1 MPWSNQNGGG
11 GPWGGGGDNNNNNGS
26 NNGGPW
32 GQGPKG
38 PRGGG
43 PNTPPDLEDI
53 LRKGQDRLKKVFPGS
68 GGGGGKGN
76 SNRPFYYLIGAA
88 VLGFWLFQSVYTV
101 QPDELAVELVFG
113 KPKAEVS
120 EPGLHFLFWPVE
132 SVEKAQIVEKQI
144 NIGGQGSRTATQGL
158 MLTGDQNIV
167 NVQFSVLYRVSDPRA
182 YLFNVNEPDSMVQQ
196 VSESA
201 IREIVGRRPAQ
212 DVFRDNRAEIAQ
224 SVREIIQSTLDR
236 YNAGIQINAVSI
248 EDAAPPREVADA
260 FDEVQRAE
268 QDEDRFVEES
278 NQYSNQRLGQA
289 RGQAAQLREEAA
301 AYKNRVVQDATGEA
315 QRFSSVVT
323 EYQKAPE
330 VTRNRLFLETMEE
343 VLAGTKKVIVEAGK
357 DVVPYLPLSELMRQ
371 QPRPGAADAT
381 TNSGG
386 N

>member
-1 MPWSNQNGGG
+1 MPWSNQNGGGG
-11 GPWGGGGDNNNNNGS
+11 GPWGGGGDNNNNGGKGG
-26 NNGGPW
+26 GGPW

-38 PRGGG
+38 PRNSGQ
-43 PNTPPDLEDI
+43 NTPPDLEDI
-53 LRKGQDRLKKVFPGS
+53 LRKGQDRLKKVFPG
-68 GGGGGKGN
+68 GGGGKSG
-76 SNRPFYYLIGAA
+76 SNRGVFFLIGAV
-88 VLGFWLFQSVYTV
+88 VLGLWLYQSVYTV

-132 SVEKAQIVEKQI
+132 TVEKAQIVEKQI
-144 NIGGQGSRTATQGL
+144 NIGGQGSRNATQGL

-167 NVQFSVLYRVSDPRA
+167 NVQFSVLYRVSNPRD
-182 YLFNVNEPDSMVQQ
+182 YLFNVESPDDMVQQ

-212 DVFRDNRAEIAQ
+212 DVFRDNRAAIAQ
-224 SVREIIQSTLDR
+224 SVREIIQATLDR

-289 RGQAAQLREEAA
+289 RGEAAQLREEAA
-301 AYKNRVVQDATGEA
+301 AYKNRVVQEAEGEA
-315 QRFSSVVT
+315 QRFTSVHEQYV
-323 EYQKAPE
+323 KAPE

-343 VLAGTKKVIVEAGK
+343 VLGSTKKVIVEAGK

-371 QPRPGAADAT
+371 QPRSGANDAT